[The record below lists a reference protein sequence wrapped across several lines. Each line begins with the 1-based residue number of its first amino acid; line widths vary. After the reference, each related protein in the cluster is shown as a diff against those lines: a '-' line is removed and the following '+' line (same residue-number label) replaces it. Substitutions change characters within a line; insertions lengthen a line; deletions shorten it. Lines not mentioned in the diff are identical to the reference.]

1 MSRTNGRT
9 DEQGVSRSRMFN
21 DKYFMKYN
29 IILKINLQFLAKF
42 QKVDGTTVTVTLT
55 VTVKTFSLK
64 NVAKMK

>member
-55 VTVKTFSLK
+55 VTVKTFSLE